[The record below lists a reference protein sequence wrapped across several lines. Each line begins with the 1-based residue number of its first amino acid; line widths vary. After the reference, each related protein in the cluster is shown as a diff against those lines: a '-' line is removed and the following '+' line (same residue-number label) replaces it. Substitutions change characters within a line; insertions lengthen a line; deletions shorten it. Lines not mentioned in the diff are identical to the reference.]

1 MYNNILVGGRRTTGI
16 KMNIKDHTVRVKR
29 PPNKGA
35 TKQQKKKDYDAEKS
49 IKNIQSKFDTRV
61 QWLTEFPEVSIDTPN
76 L

>member
-1 MYNNILVGGRRTTGI
+1 
-16 KMNIKDHTVRVKR
+16 MNIKNHTVRVKR

-35 TKQQKKKDYDAEKS
+35 TKQRKKDYDTEKS
-49 IKNIQSKFDTRV
+49 MKNIQSKFDTRV